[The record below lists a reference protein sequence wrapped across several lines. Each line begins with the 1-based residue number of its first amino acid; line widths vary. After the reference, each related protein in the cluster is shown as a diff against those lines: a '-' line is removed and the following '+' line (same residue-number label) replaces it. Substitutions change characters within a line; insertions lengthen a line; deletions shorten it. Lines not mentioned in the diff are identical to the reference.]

1 MKIKNLIIKLFLSFI
16 IFKSF
21 STEVM
26 FESNNMDVK
35 NNGNFIIAYDVKVEI
50 PNDKL
55 SIKSKKAS
63 YDKITDIIIFEDN
76 VDYKDYGN
84 NVKIKS
90 NKITYN
96 RNTNIIYGSGKVLL
110 VIENKY
116 KIKSDDLFYNREVNS
131 IYSESKTI
139 IEDNDQ
145 NIYNLSDNFYFDTI
159 NEIIKSGKSE
169 IVDKYQNK
177 YLFED
182 LQLNLV
188 NNEIAGKEIKVE
200 FNDGYFGNRNN
211 DPILK
216 GRSSYSN
223 EEELKVY
230 KAVFSTCNI
239 ENKKCRGWD

>member
-1 MKIKNLIIKLFLSFI
+1 M
-16 IFKSF
+16 
-21 STEVM
+21 
-26 FESNNMDVK
+26 
-35 NNGNFIIAYDVKVEI
+35 
-50 PNDKL
+50 
-55 SIKSKKAS
+55 
-63 YDKITDIIIFEDN
+63 
-76 VDYKDYGN
+76 
-84 NVKIKS
+84 
-90 NKITYN
+90 
-96 RNTNIIYGSGKVLL
+96 
-110 VIENKY
+110 
-116 KIKSDDLFYNREVNS
+116 
-131 IYSESKTI
+131 

-239 ENKKCRGWD
+239 ENKKCRGWELSTNEFVHDKKKKIFEYKNSWLSIFDRKIFYLPYFNHPDPTVKRRSGF